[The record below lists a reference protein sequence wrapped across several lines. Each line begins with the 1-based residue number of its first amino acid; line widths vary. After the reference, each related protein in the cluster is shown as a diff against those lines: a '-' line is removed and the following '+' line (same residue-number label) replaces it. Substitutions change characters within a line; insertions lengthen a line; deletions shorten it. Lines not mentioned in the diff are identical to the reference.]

1 MGARHFEAHASGRTA
16 DAGQFG
22 VLAEER
28 VAAGRYAAEA
38 PRRRSPRATLPG
50 TPQDFDTDPFEEVAE
65 RVPVDEPP
73 AVAAPQRSPRSDVSS
88 IRSDAA
94 EAAVA
99 VPHPLPSVD
108 VRGWLFLAWCG
119 GCLVLGGIVFR
130 RAAKVRRLVQAAG
143 EAPREFGPPLEVAC
157 SLLQLASRRI
167 RLRVSEQVGCPAVCG
182 FWRPTILIP
191 QRLVGRLDDEK
202 LQLVFVHELAHWKR
216 WDLQFNLLQTV
227 LQVVYFYNPAVWI
240 ANSVLRRLREE
251 AVDDAVL
258 VTLRAPVES
267 YSHTLI
273 DVAEHAA
280 RPLELNVRLIG
291 ILESRK
297 ALANRIQRLATS
309 PLPKSAR
316 LGLWGFAG
324 VVLIGLALL
333 PMAGSRRVVA
343 ENPVEKPAQQAAS
356 PKAAPTATEI
366 SAASGT
372 AIPPATPPLT
382 GRITDEQGRPVSDA
396 IVRLM
401 TVANRNVEE
410 TATNRDGRY
419 AFGRVWFAGEH
430 AVFIHSDRCLGFTS
444 LGDCPRVVLDANKPV
459 VRDFQLKMACQ
470 LRVQTLDEAGH
481 PVSGVRL
488 FKAEPNNPY
497 QADTDAQ
504 GWMTIGGLAPA
515 EYLLALASKDFVPAL
530 VIVKIDAPKSIVER
544 KVVLKR
550 GTAIKGTSF
559 YSDGKPVVG
568 GRVFAIPSWWQF
580 NSFPFD
586 ERVRSDGT
594 FVLPHIG
601 PGRYDVTLTIRGKI
615 ELSPRLDNVD
625 LVSRP
630 NPLFLNIDGPSPGP
644 LVRIKGHL
652 HFIDGKPRRALLII
666 ANASDR
672 SHAMLTNVAPEG
684 QEAFEVGPLPA
695 GKYTLFFQSPE
706 IETKQVDGV
715 TAPTNDLEVDLQMS
729 GGPITLRGS
738 VAVPARKAR
747 NPSVSSA
754 SA

>member
-1 MGARHFEAHASGRTA
+1 M
-16 DAGQFG
+16 
-22 VLAEER
+22 
-28 VAAGRYAAEA
+28 
-38 PRRRSPRATLPG
+38 
-50 TPQDFDTDPFEEVAE
+50 
-65 RVPVDEPP
+65 
-73 AVAAPQRSPRSDVSS
+73 
-88 IRSDAA
+88 
-94 EAAVA
+94 
-99 VPHPLPSVD
+99 
-108 VRGWLFLAWCG
+108 
-119 GCLVLGGIVFR
+119 
-130 RAAKVRRLVQAAG
+130 
-143 EAPREFGPPLEVAC
+143 
-157 SLLQLASRRI
+157 
-167 RLRVSEQVGCPAVCG
+167 CG

-202 LQLVFVHELAHWKR
+202 LQLVFVHELRTGSGGICSSICCKPCCR
-216 WDLQFNLLQTV
+216 SSTSTTR
-227 LQVVYFYNPAVWI
+227 PCGSRI
-240 ANSVLRRLREE
+240 PCLRRLREE

-258 VTLRAPVES
+258 VALAAPVES

-515 EYLLALASKDFVPAL
+515 EYLFALASKDFVPAL

-544 KVVLKR
+544 ESCAEAGHGDQRHLFLLGRQTGR
-550 GTAIKGTSF
+550 GR
-559 YSDGKPVVG
+559 P
-568 GRVFAIPSWWQF
+568 
-580 NSFPFD
+580 
-586 ERVRSDGT
+586 RVRHT
-594 FVLPHIG
+594 KLVA
-601 PGRYDVTLTIRGKI
+601 VQ
-615 ELSPRLDNVD
+615 
-625 LVSRP
+625 LVSLRRTGQVGW
-630 NPLFLNIDGPSPGP
+630 D
-644 LVRIKGHL
+644 VR
-652 HFIDGKPRRALLII
+652 
-666 ANASDR
+666 
-672 SHAMLTNVAPEG
+672 
-684 QEAFEVGPLPA
+684 
-695 GKYTLFFQSPE
+695 
-706 IETKQVDGV
+706 
-715 TAPTNDLEVDLQMS
+715 
-729 GGPITLRGS
+729 
-738 VAVPARKAR
+738 
-747 NPSVSSA
+747 A
-754 SA
+754 SAHRPRPL